1 MECQKSVIITLISD
15 DEPPKPVQDG
25 GTIDD
30 EPEPAAEPEPEPPK
44 VELIPY
50 VSETDTVQVSNVTC
64 KATEEQMSV
73 LFSFVGPIVK
83 IEVFPKNDD
92 EMVKNKV
99 NKKFRKNFWKI
110 LTIF

>member
-1 MECQKSVIITLISD
+1 MESTVSSHNNPISD
-15 DEPPKPVQDG
+15 DEAPKPVQDG

-30 EPEPAAEPEPEPPK
+30 EPEPAVEPEPTPEPAK

-50 VSETDTVQVSNVTC
+50 VSETDMVQVSNVTC

-99 NKKFRKNFWKI
+99 KFGF
-110 LTIF
+110 L

>member
-1 MECQKSVIITLISD
+1 MFD
-15 DEPPKPVQDG
+15 DEPPKPIQDG

-30 EPEPAAEPEPEPPK
+30 EPEPAVEPAK

-50 VSETDTVQVSNVTC
+50 VSETDMVQVSNVTC

-99 NKKFRKNFWKI
+99 
-110 LTIF
+110 